1 MAIAQCPELGAVRA
15 EILDEPEL
23 EFGGGARHVD
33 PRFGIVNA
41 GPADVTAP
49 DARRAI
55 RVGLVAPADQLEGI
69 RAWFERCREPIEA
82 KDATYLNLFPP
93 FPGCDVDVAL
103 RTTLV
108 FGERTSRSISPQVL
122 HKLGKAKRD
131 EALNVAVDCYATEI
145 HALAER
151 GVDVILVGR
160 PEQLVDRSRR
170 FSGRPPTADAK
181 TPNATVGSEAFS
193 AATAPN
199 GANFHDCLKAR
210 VLSIRQPIQIVRRST
225 WDEATPPPI
234 GMRREDEATRAWNIH
249 VALYY
254 KAGGIPWRLRREAT
268 DLTTCY
274 VGVSFFRSTTRDTLD
289 TAVAQVFNERGDGV
303 IVRGGPARVTSEDRQ
318 PHLDHDDAATLLM
331 TALDTY
337 RLEHHTQPAR
347 VVLHKSSSFTD
358 AEATGFRSA
367 ADERQLDT
375 LELSWITNSDDIRL
389 FRRGTAPPL
398 RGTLLT
404 LGGDE
409 LVLYTK
415 GSVEFYGT
423 YPGMYIP
430 RPIGIRS
437 IGERRSPQEQA
448 REVLALTKMN
458 WNVSRLD
465 GRLPV
470 TLRTANQVK
479 SILRFCS
486 PYEAIAT
493 RYAHYM

>member
-1 MAIAQCPELGAVRA
+1 MRA

-23 EFGGGARHVD
+23 EFGGGIRHVD
-33 PRFGIVNA
+33 PRFGIVTA
-41 GPADVTAP
+41 GPADVTAA

-55 RVGLVAPADQLEGI
+55 RVGVVAPADQLEGI
-69 RAWFERCREPIEA
+69 RTWFERCREPIEA
-82 KDATYLNLFPP
+82 KDATYPNLFPP

-108 FGERTSRSISPQVL
+108 FSERTSRSISPQVL
-122 HKLGKAKRD
+122 RKLGKAKRD
-131 EALNVAVDCYATEI
+131 DALTLAVDCYATEI
-145 HALAER
+145 RSLAER

-160 PEQLVDRSRR
+160 PEQLVDRARR
-170 FSGRPPTADAK
+170 FTRWPRPADA
-181 TPNATVGSEAFS
+181 TMYGAATTSDDGEAPD
-193 AATAPN
+193 AATAPTA
-199 GANFHDCLKAR
+199 ANFHDCLKAR
-210 VLSIRQPIQIVRRST
+210 VLTIRQPIQIVRRST
-225 WDEATPPPI
+225 WDEATPPPV

-254 KAGGIPWRLRREAT
+254 KAGGIPWRLRREST

-274 VGVSFFRSTTRDTLD
+274 VGVSFFRSITRDTLD

-303 IVRGGPARVTSEDRQ
+303 IVRGGPARVSSEDRQ
-318 PHLDHDDAATLLM
+318 PHLDHDDAAALLV

-347 VVLHKSSSFTD
+347 VVLHKSSRFTD
-358 AEATGFRSA
+358 GEATGFRDA
-367 ADERQLDT
+367 ADERQLDA
-375 LELSWITNSDDIRL
+375 LELSWITNSEDARL
-389 FRRGTAPPL
+389 FRRGSAPPL
-398 RGTLLT
+398 RGTLLV

-409 LVLYTK
+409 LALYTK
-415 GSVEFYGT
+415 GSVEFYAT

-430 RPIGIRS
+430 RPIGIRA
-437 IGERRSPQEQA
+437 IGERRSPEEQA

-458 WNVSRLD
+458 WNVTRLD

-486 PYEAIAT
+486 PSEAIAT